1 MLITHIIWHIFSQG
15 WSALHSG
22 EVPWGRGLWRGGGGH
37 GHPDQR
43 EGGHQENFS
52 IRTSNILPGRV
63 KINSKE
69 MRNKLGSINTL
80 E

>member
-1 MLITHIIWHIFSQG
+1 MKIF
-15 WSALHSG
+15 WRLHSHTLIIG
-22 EVPWGRGLWRGGGGH
+22 WTKIHISEIPGGRGLWGGGGGH

-52 IRTSNILPGRV
+52 IGTSNILLGRV

-69 MRNKLGSINTL
+69 MRKH
-80 E
+80 